1 MEGIRTIQDLLASGA
16 DVAIVAFAYFLWK
29 IDRRLLVVENQIK
42 SLWTTVRTAPKSDS
56 NG

>member
-29 IDRRLLVVENQIK
+29 IDRRLLVVENQMK
-42 SLWTTVRTAPKSDS
+42 NLWHQVQAVSKSDT

>member
-42 SLWTTVRTAPKSDS
+42 SLWTTVRAAPKSDS

>member
-1 MEGIRTIQDLLASGA
+1 MESIRTIQELLSSGA

-42 SLWTTVRTAPKSDS
+42 SLWQRVHTVTKSES

>member
-1 MEGIRTIQDLLASGA
+1 MESIKTIQELLSSGA

-42 SLWTTVRTAPKSDS
+42 SLWQRVHTVTKSES